1 MKHPILFTL
10 LLISTTLFA
19 KNVTSRI
26 EVKANCEICKEKIET
41 TLDIPGVS
49 HADWNKNTKILTVRY
64 NDKKVSLEDI
74 HTMIS
79 DIGYATDKVS
89 ANTKSQAQLMKCC
102 QPKELVKK
110 CSTTKKGCCSK

>member
-1 MKHPILFTL
+1 
-10 LLISTTLFA
+10 
-19 KNVTSRI
+19 
-26 EVKANCEICKEKIET
+26 
-41 TLDIPGVS
+41 
-49 HADWNKNTKILTVRY
+49 
-64 NDKKVSLEDI
+64 
-74 HTMIS
+74 MIS